1 MAQTQTDKMKISG
14 LTISVAAIL
23 LTQHSV
29 TWAAPSVNQA
39 TLAVAAAK
47 QFALGGIGVAG
58 TISEGE
64 QKLRVVLQASDASQ
78 QLQTALAQATPAGQ
92 LYILIGLRRCDLAA
106 YRKIFPTLSRSKEE
120 VEVIRGCMISREP
133 FEKLLAEVN
142 DGRFDLYLSQ
152 PAR

>member
-1 MAQTQTDKMKISG
+1 MK
-14 LTISVAAIL
+14 TSVFMMMIAAIL
-23 LTQHSV
+23 FTQQRV
-29 TWAAPSVNQA
+29 
-39 TLAVAAAK
+39 TLATPSASQAKIAVADAK

-58 TISEGE
+58 TMSDGE
-64 QKLRVVLQASDASQ
+64 RQLRAVLHESDASH
-78 QLQTALAQATPAGQ
+78 QLQAALEQATPAGQ
-92 LYILIGLRRCDLAA
+92 LYILVGLRRCDSAA

-152 PAR
+152 PDR

>member
-1 MAQTQTDKMKISG
+1 MHRDRIGTDCFMMLI
-14 LTISVAAIL
+14 AAIL

-39 TLAVAAAK
+39 MLAVAAAK

-58 TISEGE
+58 TMSEGE
-64 QKLRVVLQASDASQ
+64 RQLRAVLQASDASP
-78 QLQTALAQATPAGQ
+78 QLQSALAQATPAGR
-92 LYILIGLRRCDLAA
+92 LYILVGLRRCDSAA
-106 YRKIFPTLSRSKEE
+106 YQKIFPRLLRSKEE
-120 VEVIRGCMISREP
+120 VEVIRGCIISREP
-133 FEKLLAEVN
+133 FEKLLSEVN